1 MTIYVI
7 LVTILLFASIFK
19 FNKHVYWALF
29 FLLLLIGGLR
39 GLSVGVDTSGYQDL
53 FIGYTSR
60 YMGLEYGWILLNMFV
75 QFFFNN
81 FQIVVFISMVLVLCP
96 IFYVSRRMSI
106 NPILSIALFC
116 LLYFYFNSFNIT
128 RQAIAGSFILMA
140 LYSLYNGNKH
150 GYFIYV
156 VLATLFHTTAILF
169 FGIYFLYRI
178 NISKRTLM
186 IIIVLSYLIGALNL
200 PLIFLRNINLGE
212 HYTVYVDVML
222 TDMSFSPTRL
232 LLNIGLLCIIIW
244 GNHLDLFVKNFILG
258 VFVLNVFSFSPD
270 IARFAQYFLL
280 SQIIIIPN
288 MELPY
293 APRYQD
299 VGRILG
305 LVYAVATFFFLIS
318 NNIAGVVPYK
328 LCF

>member
-1 MTIYVI
+1 MTVYVI

-19 FNKHVYWALF
+19 FNKHVYWVLF

-39 GLSVGVDTSGYQDL
+39 DLSVGVDTLNYYNVFKG
-53 FIGYTSR
+53 ITSR
-60 YMGLEYGWILLNMFV
+60 YMVLEYGWILLNNLV
-75 QFFFNN
+75 RFFFGN

-96 IFYVSRRMSI
+96 IFYVSKRMSN

-128 RQAIAGSFILMA
+128 RQAIAASFILMA
-140 LYSLYNGNKH
+140 LYSLHNDNRR

-156 VLATLFHTTAILF
+156 VLAILFHATAILF
-169 FGIYFLYRI
+169 LGIFFLYRL
-178 NISKRTLM
+178 NISKRILV
-186 IIIVLSYLIGALNL
+186 IIIVLSYLIGALNM

-212 HYTVYVDVML
+212 HYTVYVNVML
-222 TDMSFSPTRL
+222 TDTSFSPTRL

-244 GNHLDLFVKNFILG
+244 GDHLNLYVKNFILG
-258 VFVLNVFSFSPD
+258 VFVLNAFSFSPE
-270 IARFAQYFLL
+270 IARLAQYFLL

-293 APRYQD
+293 APKYQD
-299 VGRILG
+299 VGRIIG
-305 LVYAVATFFFLIS
+305 IVYAVVTFFFMVS